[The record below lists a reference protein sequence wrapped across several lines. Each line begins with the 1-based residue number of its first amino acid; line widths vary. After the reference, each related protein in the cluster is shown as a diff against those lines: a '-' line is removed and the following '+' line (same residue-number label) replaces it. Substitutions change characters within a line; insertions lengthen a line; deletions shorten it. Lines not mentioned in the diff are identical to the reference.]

1 MFLLK
6 QKSPSL
12 NSTIQPE
19 VKMMKRGLSR
29 RLIKYGKVFKKV
41 SLFPMIQAGNVRD
54 VFIKHIVMN
63 GSGGNVME
71 NIIRTAQNYLITRNN
86 GVSNK
91 IVNIEHLIKN
101 HSIESIINL
110 LEQLL
115 RERKKILKNL
125 ICKEDTTDIF
135 DRSVIVIFRIQMA
148 LNKLKEMEVKEYGS
162 IKQRTGEGR

>member
-1 MFLLK
+1 
-6 QKSPSL
+6 
-12 NSTIQPE
+12 
-19 VKMMKRGLSR
+19 
-29 RLIKYGKVFKKV
+29 
-41 SLFPMIQAGNVRD
+41 
-54 VFIKHIVMN
+54 
-63 GSGGNVME
+63 ME
-71 NIIRTAQNYLITRNN
+71 DIIRTAQDYLITRNN

-162 IKQRTGEGR
+162 VK